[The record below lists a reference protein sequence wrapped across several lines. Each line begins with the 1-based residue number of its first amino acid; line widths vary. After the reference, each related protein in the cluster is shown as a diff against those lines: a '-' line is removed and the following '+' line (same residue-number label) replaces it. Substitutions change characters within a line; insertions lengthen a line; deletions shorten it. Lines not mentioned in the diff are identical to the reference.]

1 MKFIL
6 VTTAILSSAFLT
18 AQSKQDSTKQK
29 DIEEVV
35 VIARKPT
42 VENKVDR
49 TIFNVA
55 NSSIVSGNTTWDVL
69 RMTPLVSID
78 SDDVV
83 KSEGQSVTVY
93 INDRKSVFTGKDL
106 KEYLNTIPADNL
118 MKIEVITS
126 PSAKYETTGQVI
138 NIVLKKLENEG
149 LKGSAS
155 FSNDQ
160 SSKNSQRSN
169 LNINYHKKNFTQNLT
184 AAYSDNTNIYSSEA
198 EYLFYNTNK
207 VDLFNSETIS
217 TNRSPSVSSTSE
229 IEINEKN
236 NVGLIFDYRKSKRFS
251 DTNSFGSN
259 YMNSQLQD
267 SFTKT
272 NNSVGDYANL
282 GTNLFY
288 KYYDKVQNKILDV
301 NAGINYRQSDDFSEQ
316 LSNFYST
323 SIPDGNRILSNKQD
337 REYYLKVDYSQPI
350 GENGGQLEFGGK
362 SNFKNNVIPY
372 EYLNLINGE
381 WTNDGSRTNDFQYT
395 DNLNSL
401 YINFSKTYFKK
412 LETRIGLRF
421 EHISY
426 KIRQDIGNVERTESY
441 STLLPDLLLKYAL
454 SDNYSLTATYNH
466 SIWRPYF
473 SEFNPFLL
481 PGEDGV
487 FYRGNLDLQ
496 ANPSDR
502 LGLKLGIK
510 KKYFLSANYFF
521 SNHDYWTSYFVEGDK
536 TIRMPTNF
544 DGRIE
549 RLSAN
554 FSTNQTFFKN
564 KFSVNLNVGVEYSDS
579 SDFNAKNDLKNDSY
593 ITNVSGS
600 TNMSYTN
607 LFGKNINLN
616 AWVGVYSQ
624 NNGNFVSNGQNVFHN
639 LSATKIFPGL
649 EMEATLRLNNFIVK
663 PNFDNTTYTPIGQF
677 RNNFASDW
685 YGVSFSLVKRFGNQ
699 KVKENTKTNV
709 EKDSGGAK

>member
-1 MKFIL
+1 MKFTLITVGL
-6 VTTAILSSAFLT
+6 LSSLFFT
-18 AQSKQDSTKQK
+18 AQSKQDSTQLK
-29 DIEEVV
+29 DIEEVQL
-35 VIARKPT
+35 IGRKPT
-42 VENKVDR
+42 VESKVDR
-49 TIFNVA
+49 TVFNVA
-55 NSSIVSGNTTWDVL
+55 NSSILSGNSTWDVL

-93 INDRKSVFTGKDL
+93 INDRKSIFTGKDL

-126 PSAKYETTGQVI
+126 PSSKYETTGQVI

-149 LKGSAS
+149 IKGSAS
-155 FSNDQ
+155 FTNDQ
-160 SSKNSQRSN
+160 AAKNSQRSN

-184 AAYSDNTNIYSSEA
+184 AGYSDNTNFYKTDA
-198 EYLFYNTNK
+198 EYLFYDSNK
-207 VDLFNSETIS
+207 VELSNSETVS
-217 TNRSPSVSSTSE
+217 LSRSPSVSSTSE

-236 NVGLIFDYRKSKRFS
+236 NVGLIFDYRTSKRFTDS
-251 DTNSFGSN
+251 NSYGSSSLN
-259 YMNSQLQD
+259 GQLQN

-272 NNSVGDYANL
+272 QHSVGDYENL
-282 GTNLFY
+282 GANLFY
-288 KYYDKVQNKILDV
+288 KFYDKVKNKILDV
-301 NAGINYRQSDDFSEQ
+301 NVGINYSGADDYSEQ
-316 LSNFYST
+316 LSTKYEINAAE
-323 SIPDGNRILSNKQD
+323 GNRILSDKNNRD
-337 REYYLKVDYSQPI
+337 YYFKVDYSQPV
-350 GENGGQLEFGGK
+350 GEKSQLEFGGK
-362 SNFKNNVIPY
+362 TNFKNNVIPY
-372 EYLNLINGE
+372 EYFNLVDDQ
-381 WTNDGSRTNDFQYT
+381 WTYDQSRNNDFQYT
-395 DNLNSL
+395 DNVNSL
-401 YINFSKTYFKK
+401 YINFSSTYFKK

-426 KIRQDIGNVERTESY
+426 KIRQDVGNVERTRSA
-441 STLLPDLLLKYAL
+441 STFLPDLLLKYAI
-454 SDNYSLTATYNH
+454 SDNYSLSATYNH

-481 PGEDGV
+481 PGDDGV

-502 LGLKLGIK
+502 FGLKLGIK
-510 KKYFLSANYFF
+510 KKYFLSANYFV
-521 SNHDYWTSYFVEGDK
+521 SNHDYWTSYVVECDK

-549 RLSAN
+549 RISGN
-554 FSTNQTFFKN
+554 FSTNQSFLNN
-564 KFSVNLNVGVEYSDS
+564 KLSVNLNVGVEYSDS
-579 SDFNAKNDLKNDSY
+579 SDFNAKNGLKNDSY
-593 ITNVSGS
+593 ITNISGS
-600 TNMSYTN
+600 TNLSYTN

-639 LSATKIFPGL
+639 LSATKIFPAL
-649 EMEATLRLNNFIVK
+649 EMEATVRLNNFIVK

-699 KVKENTKTNV
+699 KVKENMKTNV

>member
-1 MKFIL
+1 MKNLL
-6 VTTAILSSAFLT
+6 VTALTLSSSYYL
-18 AQSKQDSTKQK
+18 AQIDK
-29 DIEEVV
+29 DTMKVKNIEAVQL
-35 VIARKPT
+35 IARKPT

-55 NSSIVSGNTTWDVL
+55 NSSILSGNTTWDVL

-78 SDDVV
+78 NDDVV

-93 INDRKSVFTGKDL
+93 INDRKTVFTGKDL

-118 MKIEVITS
+118 IKIEVITS

-155 FSNDQ
+155 FT
-160 SSKNSQRSN
+160 NSQASRNSQYSN

-184 AAYSDNTNIYSSEA
+184 GGYGENTSTYSSDA
-198 EYLFYNTNK
+198 EYLFYDNNK
-207 VDLFNSETIS
+207 IELFNSKSIS
-217 TNRSPSVSSTSE
+217 LSRSPSLSSTSE
-229 IEINEKN
+229 IEIDEKN
-236 NVGLIFDYRKSKRFS
+236 NVGLIFDFRKSKRFTDS
-251 DTNSFGSN
+251 DSFGSN
-259 YMNSQLQD
+259 YLNGEFED
-267 SFTKT
+267 SYTKT
-272 NNSVGDYANL
+272 NNAIGDYQNL

-288 KYYDKVQNKILDV
+288 KYYDKVKNKILDV
-301 NAGINYRQSDDFSEQ
+301 NVGINYRQSDDFNEQ
-316 LSNFYST
+316 LSNFYTT
-323 SIPDGNRILSNKQD
+323 SIPDGSRILANKQD
-337 REYYLKVDYSQPI
+337 REYYLKIDYSQPI

-372 EYLNLINGE
+372 RYLSLADGQWI
-381 WTNDGSRTNDFQYT
+381 NDGSRTNDFQYT

-421 EHISY
+421 EHLAY
-426 KIRQDIGNVERTESY
+426 KIRQDVGNVERTESY
-441 STLLPDLLLKYAL
+441 STLLPDLLLKYAF
-454 SDNYSLTATYNH
+454 SDNYNLTATYNH

-473 SEFNPFLL
+473 AEFNPFLL
-481 PGEDGV
+481 PGDDGV

-502 LGLKLGIK
+502 FGLKLGIK

-521 SNHDYWTSYFVEGDK
+521 SNHDYWSSYFIEDEK

-549 RLSAN
+549 RLSAS
-554 FSTNQTFFKN
+554 FSTNQTFLKN
-564 KFSVNLNVGVEYSDS
+564 KLSVNLNVGVEYADS
-579 SDFNAKNDLKNDSY
+579 SDFNKKNDLKNDSY
-593 ITNVSGS
+593 ITNISGS

-624 NNGNFVSNGQNVFHN
+624 SNGNSVSNGQNVFHN
-639 LSATKIFPGL
+639 VSATKIFPL
-649 EMEATLRLNNFIVK
+649 LQMEATVRLNNFIVK

-677 RNNFASDW
+677 RNNYASDW

-699 KVKENTKTNV
+699 KVKENTKTNI

>member
-6 VTTAILSSAFLT
+6 ITAGLLSTSFLT
-18 AQSKQDSTKQK
+18 AQARQDSTKLK
-29 DIEEVV
+29 EIEEVQLV
-35 VIARKPT
+35 GRKPT
-42 VENKVDR
+42 VESKVDR
-49 TIFNVA
+49 TVFNVA
-55 NSSIVSGNTTWDVL
+55 NSSVLSGNTTWDVL

-78 SDDVV
+78 NDDVV
-83 KSEGQSVTVY
+83 KSEGQNVTVY
-93 INDRKSVFTGKDL
+93 INDRKSIFTGKDL

-126 PSAKYETTGQVI
+126 PSARYETTGQVI

-155 FSNDQ
+155 FTSDQ
-160 SSKNSQRSN
+160 ASKNSQRSN
-169 LNINYHKKNFTQNLT
+169 VNINYHKKSFTQNLT
-184 AAYSDNTNIYSSEA
+184 AAYSDNTNTYSSEA
-198 EYLFYNTNK
+198 EYLFYDINK
-207 VDLFNSETIS
+207 TILSSSETVS
-217 TNRSPSVSSTSE
+217 ASRSPSVSSTSE

-236 NVGLIFDYRKSKRFS
+236 NVGLIFDYRKSRRYS
-251 DTNSFGSN
+251 DSNSFSSTSLNG
-259 YMNSQLQD
+259 QFQD
-267 SFTKT
+267 SFTKIQ
-272 NNSVGDYANL
+272 NSVGDYENL

-288 KYYDKVQNKILDV
+288 KFYDKVKNRILDF
-301 NAGINYRQSDDFSEQ
+301 NAGINYSQSDDFSEQ
-316 LSNFYST
+316 LSDFYAAT
-323 SIPDGNRILSNKQD
+323 IPDGNRILSNKQN
-337 REYYLKVDYSQPI
+337 REYYLKVDYTQPI
-350 GENGGQLEFGGK
+350 GENKGQLEFGGK
-362 SNFKNNVIPY
+362 TTFKNNVIPY
-372 EYLNLINGE
+372 AYFNLV
-381 WTNDGSRTNDFQYT
+381 NDQWAYDQSRTNDFQYT

-401 YINFSKTYFKK
+401 YVNFSNTYFKK

-421 EHISY
+421 EHINFTI
-426 KIRQDIGNVERTESY
+426 KQDVGNVERNKSY
-441 STLLPDLLLKYAL
+441 STFLPDLLLKYAI

-466 SIWRPYF
+466 SIYRPYF
-473 SEFNPFLL
+473 AEFNPFLL
-481 PGEDGV
+481 PGDDGI

-510 KKYFLSANYFF
+510 KKYFLSANYFI
-521 SNHDYWTSYFVEGDK
+521 SNQDYWSSYVVEGDR

-549 RLSAN
+549 RLSGN
-554 FSTNQTFFKN
+554 LSTNQTFFKN

-579 SDFNAKNDLKNDSY
+579 SDFNAKNGLKNDSY
-593 ITNVSGS
+593 ITNISGS

-639 LSATKIFPGL
+639 LSATKIFPAL
-649 EMEATLRLNNFIVK
+649 EMEATVRLNNFIVK

-685 YGVSFSLVKRFGNQ
+685 YGVSLSLVKRFGNQ
-699 KVKENTKTNV
+699 KVKENTKINV
-709 EKDSGGAK
+709 EKDNGGAK